1 MGRTYSTCGGM
12 RSVYRI
18 LVGKL
23 ELKRPLREAR
33 HGWEEY
39 IKLDL
44 KRNRGRGRLYS
55 CGS

>member
-1 MGRTYSTCGGM
+1 M